1 LHLIFRFYRAGRRN
15 ISRSFSAVNAAQEA
29 HMPKKR
35 SGSNNDSVVSARFD
49 GPEADPVGD
58 IIQMARDRVWLL
70 EHAAQWYLEQSHGQQ
85 REELAAWLRVLQD
98 IPGILNSLEREI
110 RRQRQNAAAVKTTTD
125 RLH

>member
-1 LHLIFRFYRAGRRN
+1 
-15 ISRSFSAVNAAQEA
+15 
-29 HMPKKR
+29 MPKK
-35 SGSNNDSVVSARFD
+35 SGLDKDSAVSAPH
-49 GPEADPVGD
+49 GAPEADPIGD

-70 EHAAQWYLEQSHGQQ
+70 EQAAQWYLEQAHGQQ

-110 RRQRQNAAAVKTTTD
+110 RRQGQHATAVKTVTG